1 MPVPPYRSLLPEG
14 LGIFPQ
20 EEDQLRADPG
30 YPQETGP
37 CGFQLLWCQV
47 LLHYVAFLC
56 LRRGRAGTPKQGC
69 RHLSSQ
75 ALGPQEPLDPI
86 LCSSWEDI
94 SSIPAQS
101 LSEVKGCLWGQKP
114 APARLPNLLT
124 IVTEG
129 AVCTCQSLSPSDP
142 ARSGPAFDVKY

>member
-1 MPVPPYRSLLPEG
+1 MREPVPPYRSLLPEG

-75 ALGPQEPLDPI
+75 ALGPQEPLDPHGKTFHPS
-86 LCSSWEDI
+86 LLRASQRSRDAYGDRNQPQPGSPTCSPLSLKVQYV
-94 SSIPAQS
+94 PAKACHPVTPQD
-101 LSEVKGCLWGQKP
+101 L
-114 APARLPNLLT
+114 ALL
-124 IVTEG
+124 
-129 AVCTCQSLSPSDP
+129 LM
-142 ARSGPAFDVKY
+142 